1 MSTSGIGFLVAAILI
16 AVIWFVFVAPSER
29 RYHDKKLRLLQE
41 RIERRR
47 RHQQKQTEQTPDSVD
62 ADS

>member
-1 MSTSGIGFLVAAILI
+1 MVAAILI

-62 ADS
+62 ADT